1 MILAKI
7 AVWGLGTVVVGG
19 AVLCSE
25 GLVTVRVR
33 QREPDAHN
41 IFVVAPAM
49 LVPLGM
55 KIVPRDSL
63 RRDAAEIRPYLPM
76 IRAAADELAKCPD
89 VTLVDVSDHEDHVR
103 VAKHW
108 GAIVVDVDEPGHT
121 VHVSVPIRAV
131 QSTLREL
138 ADNFSSD

>member
-7 AVWGLGTVVVGG
+7 AVWGLGSMVVGG

-25 GLVTVRVR
+25 GLVTVRVH

-41 IFVVAPAM
+41 VFLVAPAM

-55 KIVPRDSL
+55 KFVPRDAL
-63 RRDAAEIRPYLPM
+63 RRDAEEIRPYLP
-76 IRAAADELAKCPD
+76 ILRAAADELANCPD
-89 VTLVDVSDHEDHVR
+89 ATFVEVIDHQDHLR

-108 GAIVVDVDEPGHT
+108 GAIVVDVDEPGQT
-121 VHVSVPIRAV
+121 VHVSVPIRAM
-131 QSTLREL
+131 QSALREL
-138 ADNFSSD
+138 AANFPGD